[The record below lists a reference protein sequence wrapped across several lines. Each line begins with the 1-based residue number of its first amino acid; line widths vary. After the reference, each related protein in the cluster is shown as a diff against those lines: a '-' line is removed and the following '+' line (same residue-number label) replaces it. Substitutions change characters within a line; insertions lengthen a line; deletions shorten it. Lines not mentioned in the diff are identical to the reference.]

1 LTLLPVVMAVGAP
14 GATVRLER
22 KPPRKPDTQTEGR
35 EPAMNTTRYEVER
48 FDYPSLKT
56 FEQVI
61 AALEQQVPRAD
72 LPKLSQLVVSQ
83 APAGEIEKSVQAMV
97 GDLGFMHFAK
107 LDQGP
112 LVSLLGKRKRLTVY
126 LLGNPV
132 LANRMFEHRA
142 EVGLYA
148 PLRASVYED
157 DRGIAH
163 FTYDRPST
171 LLQQF
176 NQEDVTAVARMLD
189 DRMAKLAELVTGTE

>member
-1 LTLLPVVMAVGAP
+1 
-14 GATVRLER
+14 
-22 KPPRKPDTQTEGR
+22 
-35 EPAMNTTRYEVER
+35 MNTTRFEVER
-48 FDYPSLKT
+48 FDYPSSKT

-72 LPKLSQLVVSQ
+72 LPKLSQLVVLQ
-83 APAGEIEKSVQAMV
+83 APAGEIEKTVQAMV

-132 LANRMFEHRA
+132 LANRMFEHRPD
-142 EVGLYA
+142 VGLYA

-157 DRGIAH
+157 DRGVAH
-163 FTYDRPST
+163 LKYDRPLT

-189 DRMAKLAELVTGTE
+189 ERMAKLAELVTGTE

>member
-1 LTLLPVVMAVGAP
+1 LTLLLVVMAVGAP
-14 GATVRLER
+14 GATICVERELPRL
-22 KPPRKPDTQTEGR
+22 PDMESEGR
-35 EPAMNTTRYEVER
+35 EPGVNTIRFEVER
-48 FDYPSLKT
+48 VDYPSSKT

-72 LPKLSQLVVSQ
+72 LPRLSQLVVLQ
-83 APAGEIEKSVQAMV
+83 APAGEIEKTVQAMV
-97 GDLGFMHFAK
+97 GDLGFMQFAK

-132 LANRMFEHRA
+132 LANRMFEHRP

-157 DRGIAH
+157 DRGVAH

>member
-1 LTLLPVVMAVGAP
+1 
-14 GATVRLER
+14 
-22 KPPRKPDTQTEGR
+22 
-35 EPAMNTTRYEVER
+35 MNTTRFEVER
-48 FDYPSLKT
+48 FDYPSSKT

-72 LPKLSQLVVSQ
+72 LPKLSQLVVLQ
-83 APAGEIEKSVQAMV
+83 APAGEIEKTVQAMV

-112 LVSLLGKRKRLTVY
+112 LVSLLGKQKRLTVY

-132 LANRMFEHRA
+132 LANRMFEHRPD
-142 EVGLYA
+142 VGLYA

-157 DRGIAH
+157 DRGVAH
-163 FTYDRPST
+163 LTYDRPST

-189 DRMAKLAELVTGTE
+189 DRMAKLAERVTGTE

>member
-1 LTLLPVVMAVGAP
+1 
-14 GATVRLER
+14 
-22 KPPRKPDTQTEGR
+22 
-35 EPAMNTTRYEVER
+35 MNTTRFEVER
-48 FDYPSLKT
+48 FDYPSSKT

-72 LPKLSQLVVSQ
+72 LPKLSQLVVLQ
-83 APAGEIEKSVQAMV
+83 APAGEIEKTVLAMV

-132 LANRMFEHRA
+132 LANRMFEHRP

-157 DRGIAH
+157 DRGGAH
-163 FTYDRPST
+163 LTYDRPST